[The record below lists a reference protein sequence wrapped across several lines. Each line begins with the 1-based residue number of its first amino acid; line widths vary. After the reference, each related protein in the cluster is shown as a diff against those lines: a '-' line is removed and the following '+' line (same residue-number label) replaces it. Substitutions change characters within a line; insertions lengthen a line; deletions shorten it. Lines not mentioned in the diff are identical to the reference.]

1 MVEQEQNLSKW
12 SEVLGEMKLKI
23 INNIPNIMISIF
35 IFIIFYVIAN
45 YCKELFI
52 KKNVNVFQ
60 ESKHISLINNQIG
73 WLLYYLILIM
83 GMVSAV
89 VNLGISIATIITLLA
104 TIGLAFGLA
113 LQGTFGNI
121 INGVLISSYDIFNI
135 GDYIKINQFYG
146 ETFEGTVIS
155 FTLNNIT
162 IFNSKT
168 KSLLTLPNSALQTAI
183 ITNVTRSVNY

>member
-1 MVEQEQNLSKW
+1 MVDKEKTLSKW
-12 SEVLGEMKLKI
+12 SEILEEIKSKFIKNV
-23 INNIPNIMISIF
+23 PNIMVSIF

-45 YCKELFI
+45 YCKELFV
-52 KKNVNVFQ
+52 KNINVFQ
-60 ESKHISLINNQIG
+60 ESNPIPLINNQIG

-121 INGVLISSYDIFNI
+121 INGVLISSYDILNI
-135 GDYIKINQFYG
+135 GDYIKINQFSG
-146 ETFEGTVIS
+146 TTFEGTVIS